1 MDDKINSI
9 NLLING
15 KILLLKIGINLA
27 KVNLDAS
34 RIFSN
39 LLKKEN
45 VTNITSAILEN
56 LWIKESLI
64 NFC

>member
-56 LWIKESLI
+56 YGLKSH
-64 NFC
+64 